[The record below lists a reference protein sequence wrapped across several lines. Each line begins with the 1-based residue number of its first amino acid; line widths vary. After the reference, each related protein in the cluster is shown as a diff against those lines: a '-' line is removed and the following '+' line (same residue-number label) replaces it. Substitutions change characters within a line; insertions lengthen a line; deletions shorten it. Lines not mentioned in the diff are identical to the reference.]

1 MKQLK
6 DKLSFIHTL
15 RKVNPSIFN
24 NIQLPQALMKS
35 DSDLIEVTD
44 LETFPVSYLRLLK
57 EDLEIIIKQLSDLKI
72 PN

>member
-24 NIQLPQALMKS
+24 NIKLPQALMKS
-35 DSDLIEVTD
+35 DSDLIEDTD